1 MKSQS
6 AVLYSLPVKK
16 KQKTPS
22 LTELELDGGS
32 ALVSKPISATAK
44 ISRGRP
50 SKAGRGITKEK
61 ERSEDH
67 MVQDTDTGSN
77 NQESDD
83 EQDGD
88 YEGEE
93 EGKENHRRKG
103 RGKKQA
109 DTASPKV
116 SSN

>member
-22 LTELELDGGS
+22 LTKLELGEGS
-32 ALVSKPISATAK
+32 ALVSKPTSAIAK
-44 ISRGRP
+44 MPRGRP

-67 MVQDTDTGSN
+67 IIQDTDTSSN

-93 EGKENHRRKG
+93 EEKENHRRKG
-103 RGKKQA
+103 RGQKQA

-116 SSN
+116 SSD